1 MIGQVIKRIWTHPMS
16 VRGGRH
22 KSMYR
27 FLKWQLLEKPF
38 HREAGLEKGWFDG
51 RRLMLY
57 PGRAAAT
64 GNYYLG
70 LMEYAEMAFCLTYA
84 SHEDFFVDCGANVGV
99 YSVLLG
105 AECRGGFALEPGSDT
120 FSILEENLRIN
131 HLTNVQAIKKG
142 AGAKNEEILF
152 TKGND
157 TTNHVIHQNS
167 SNELCSD
174 RYEAIEIIPL
184 DSLNTLGETITLL
197 KIDVEGM
204 EESVLKGAHNL
215 LQSEALNVVI
225 LETFGSGALH
235 DTMLN
240 YGFQLCTYNPE
251 NRELKEC
258 VTDKTLNNGIYVKNL
273 VLARER
279 LEKKRKYKILGV
291 AI

>member
-1 MIGQVIKRIWTHPMS
+1 M
-16 VRGGRH
+16 
-22 KSMYR
+22 
-27 FLKWQLLEKPF
+27 
-38 HREAGLEKGWFDG
+38 
-51 RRLMLY
+51 
-57 PGRAAAT
+57 
-64 GNYYLG
+64 
-70 LMEYAEMAFCLTYA
+70 
-84 SHEDFFVDCGANVGV
+84 
-99 YSVLLG
+99 
-105 AECRGGFALEPGSDT
+105 
-120 FSILEENLRIN
+120 
-131 HLTNVQAIKKG
+131 TNVQAIKKG

-157 TTNHVIHQNS
+157 TTNHVIHQDS
-167 SNELCSD
+167 ADELCSD

-225 LETFGSGALH
+225 LETFGSGTLH
-235 DTMLN
+235 ETMLN

-279 LEKKRKYKILGV
+279 LEKKRRYKILGV